1 MAKAKDNPTS
11 PEPLSDCRR
20 RLEPTVREWRDAI
33 TAATALPADAPPD
46 GRKPVEADVCLTSR
60 SSYLDYFTW
69 VVIRGSGD
77 EGVEREFDDLFH
89 RSLAVLA
96 DPKLKGSVRE
106 RYDDFRS
113 LRERV
118 RAGHQTSR
126 PAFSTLG
133 G

>member
-1 MAKAKDNPTS
+1 MAQAKDVPVS
-11 PEPLSDCRR
+11 GDPSSDCRR

-33 TAATALPADAPPD
+33 AVATALPPAVPSDA
-46 GRKPVEADVCLTSR
+46 RKPVEAEVCLTSR
-60 SSYLDYFTW
+60 NSYLDYFTW
-69 VVIRGSGD
+69 VVVHGSGD
-77 EGVEREFDDLFH
+77 DAAEREFDDLFH

-118 RAGHQTSR
+118 RAGHHAAR